1 MWYQLADKILSN
13 NVSSNGCSQPYLK
26 ESLITKIFPKK
37 VKLMLLY
44 FKYWLRQTIAG
55 VPIQFSLLIVQYEM
69 YGSMS
74 ESEQLCTYPSPH
86 PMMVNW

>member
-1 MWYQLADKILSN
+1 
-13 NVSSNGCSQPYLK
+13 
-26 ESLITKIFPKK
+26 
-37 VKLMLLY
+37 MLFY

-55 VPIQFSLLIVQYEM
+55 TPVQFSLLIVQYEM

-74 ESEQLCTYPSPH
+74 ESEKLCTYPSPN

>member
-1 MWYQLADKILSN
+1 MWYQFVDNILSN
-13 NVSSNGCSQPYLK
+13 NVSSNRYPQPYLK
-26 ESLITKIFPKK
+26 ESLITKKLPPKI
-37 VKLMLLY
+37 KLMLFY

-55 VPIQFSLLIVQYEM
+55 TPVQFSLLIVQYEM

>member
-1 MWYQLADKILSN
+1 MCYQLADKILSN
-13 NVSSNGCSQPYLK
+13 NVSSNGYSQPHLK

-37 VKLMLLY
+37 IKLMLLY

-55 VPIQFSLLIVQYEM
+55 VPVQFSLLIVQYEM

-74 ESEQLCTYPSPH
+74 ESD
-86 PMMVNW
+86 MMVNW